1 MTFQLHATN
10 IQIICLS
17 YFSIAPWLV
26 SLKIQELPGKSS
38 SVLGFTQVSRYSLRT
53 HWADT
58 GVSCVL
64 GPYPHN
70 PKECVLLYYLHCF
83 YKDSKRG
90 TARRLVGDI
99 RAQAWIQHVF
109 QTSQSPKQ
117 LLPSVADNMEGCI
130 ATQFLTILHI
140 YSIIYLSILLATTSA
155 LHVYWISLKISKQI
169 TILEIR
175 TLSNGQDEL
184 TEMIQY

>member
-1 MTFQLHATN
+1 MQSHWSSFFNNSRGPVTFQLHATN

-70 PKECVLLYYLHCF
+70 PKACVLLYHLHCF
-83 YKDSKRG
+83 HKHRSRG
-90 TARRLVGDI
+90 RARGLVGGI
-99 RAQAWIQHVF
+99 RAQVWIQHVF
-109 QTSQSPKQ
+109 QIPQPPKQ
-117 LLPSVADNMEGCI
+117 LFPSVADSIEGCST
-130 ATQFLTILHI
+130 TQFLTILHI
-140 YSIIYLSILLATTSA
+140 DSIIYLSVLFAASSD
-155 LHVYWISLKISKQI
+155 LHACWISLKISK
-169 TILEIR
+169 
-175 TLSNGQDEL
+175 
-184 TEMIQY
+184 